1 MAYCSSCLPYLS
13 MTKEEAKKEIERLRE
28 EIRKHDYLY
37 YVLDAPEISDAEYDK
52 LFRRLKTLEE
62 AYPEL
67 IVPDSPTQRV
77 GGKPLEAFKS
87 VKHRLPM
94 LSLDNVFNL
103 EEFRE
108 FEKKMRRFLN
118 LPLSAEIPY
127 VCELKFDG
135 LAINLTYENGVFVQG
150 ATRGDGIQGEDI
162 TQNLKTIKSIPLR
175 IHPKDGKIPPLI
187 EVRGEVFMTKEELA
201 RLNAERAKKGEPLFA
216 NTRNAA
222 AGSLRQLDPA
232 ITASRKLDMF
242 CYALGYHEGIVFQ
255 EHFEFLQWLKEAGFK
270 VNPHSRICK
279 NTEEVQ
285 AYWEEW
291 AKKVKSLPYA
301 ADGIVVKVN
310 NLKLQEELGATSH
323 APRWAIAYKFPAEIK
338 TSRVLDI
345 QVNVGRTGKLTPVAK
360 LEPVEVDGVIVSN
373 ATLHN
378 EDQVRRLD
386 VRIGD
391 KVEVRRA
398 GGVIPEV
405 VRVLKE
411 ERKGDEKVFE
421 MPKVCPLCGTKVV
434 QKSGEVDVYCPNEEC
449 PSRVERGIWHWCSRD
464 AMDIQ
469 HVGPKLIEQLVEK
482 DLIHDPLD
490 LYFLKKEDLLQ
501 LERMAEKSAQNVLDE
516 IEKSRHVP
524 LSRLLYALGIR
535 HVGKRMAE
543 ILASHFGSL
552 EKLEKASVEE
562 LEKVEGVGPEI
573 AQEIFH
579 FFKSPYAKELL
590 KKIEKAGIV
599 PFVEEEEKNTDISLS
614 PFFGKSVVFTGT
626 LSSMPRHEAEALV
639 RKLGG
644 KPSSSVSKQTGFVV
658 AGNEPGSKLEKAQ
671 KLGIPILSEEEF
683 LHKANNALKEN

>member
-1 MAYCSSCLPYLS
+1 
-13 MTKEEAKKEIERLRE
+13 
-28 EIRKHDYLY
+28 
-37 YVLDAPEISDAEYDK
+37 
-52 LFRRLKTLEE
+52 
-62 AYPEL
+62 
-67 IVPDSPTQRV
+67 
-77 GGKPLEAFKS
+77 
-87 VKHRLPM
+87 
-94 LSLDNVFNL
+94 
-103 EEFRE
+103 
-108 FEKKMRRFLN
+108 
-118 LPLSAEIPY
+118 
-127 VCELKFDG
+127 
-135 LAINLTYENGVFVQG
+135 
-150 ATRGDGIQGEDI
+150 
-162 TQNLKTIKSIPLR
+162 
-175 IHPKDGKIPPLI
+175 
-187 EVRGEVFMTKEELA
+187 
-201 RLNAERAKKGEPLFA
+201 
-216 NTRNAA
+216 
-222 AGSLRQLDPA
+222 
-232 ITASRKLDMF
+232 
-242 CYALGYHEGIVFQ
+242 
-255 EHFEFLQWLKEAGFK
+255 
-270 VNPHSRICK
+270 
-279 NTEEVQ
+279 
-285 AYWEEW
+285 
-291 AKKVKSLPYA
+291 
-301 ADGIVVKVN
+301 
-310 NLKLQEELGATSH
+310 
-323 APRWAIAYKFPAEIK
+323 
-338 TSRVLDI
+338 
-345 QVNVGRTGKLTPVAK
+345 
-360 LEPVEVDGVIVSN
+360 
-373 ATLHN
+373 
-378 EDQVRRLD
+378 
-386 VRIGD
+386 
-391 KVEVRRA
+391 
-398 GGVIPEV
+398 
-405 VRVLKE
+405 
-411 ERKGDEKVFE
+411 
-421 MPKVCPLCGTKVV
+421 MPKVFPLCGTKVV